1 MSFLSKPRPRGCIPA
16 TNDQKEEE
24 TDPKKIILKK
34 QAAVRQ
40 SMMAIQTGLDEM
52 ATANKASIAM
62 IQAEFECLQ
71 QKFELRRDSLIKQL
85 EEIAA
90 DKKEILTKQC
100 AKLEEYSKVLEAE
113 SIKEAEEI
121 DVTVADR
128 NVALKTLPKIIMD
141 IDNDKLSAQIDR
153 MGDVNNTFPP
163 NPPVVTLDEVKA
175 HTCKVLLAP
184 GSGKYDGFQK
194 ATTFAVEIAFGPK
207 NQSDDDE
214 KVDFDAL
221 KWVEIARR
229 DSSKFV
235 RVKKL
240 KPSTVYYV
248 KARCKNQ
255 YGWSDFCD
263 PVKLETYVLKI
274 NTKIM
279 TSDEI
284 QILIDLIKEKRKKKS
299 VAWKLLFRGSDD
311 GFLASTFHLKCDD
324 VPNTICVIE
333 SNHGNVFGGFT
344 TLPWKSDV
352 GRYHVDEE
360 AFVYIVRKKKKA
372 LKKAIMYLQY
382 TSSQHSVVHNKYMGP
397 VFGYGHDIYI
407 RNKADQVADNSCR
420 NHTYQCSYAG
430 ELAGEEKFK
439 VINYEVF
446 QISHPQDDE
455 PQDDE

>member
-1 MSFLSKPRPRGCIPA
+1 MHQCQVIGNLVDPSKVI
-16 TNDQKEEE
+16 QE
-24 TDPKKIILKK
+24 K
-34 QAAVRQ
+34 QASVKQ
-40 SMMAIQTGLDEM
+40 SMMAIKTGLDEM
-52 ATANKASIAM
+52 RKSNESNISLVE
-62 IQAEFECLQ
+62 AEFEDLQ

-85 EEIAA
+85 KEIAT
-90 DKKEILTKQC
+90 DKEEILTKQY
-100 AKLEEYSKVLEAE
+100 AKLEEYSKTLDAE
-113 SIKEAEEI
+113 GAKEMKEI
-121 DVTVADR
+121 DVAVAEQD
-128 NVALKTLPKIIMD
+128 VSLETEPKIVMD
-141 IDNDKLSAQIDR
+141 VDNDRLSAEIGR
-153 MGDVNNTFPP
+153 MGDINNYFPP
-163 NPPVVTLDEVKA
+163 NPPVVTLEEVKA
-175 HTCKVLLAP
+175 HTCKVLLAR
-184 GSGKYDGFQK
+184 GSGKYEGFQTP
-194 ATTFAVEIAFGPK
+194 TTFAVEIAFGPK
-207 NQSDDDE
+207 DESDDE
-214 KVDFDAL
+214 KVDFEAL
-221 KWVEIARR
+221 KWREIARR

-248 KARCKNQ
+248 RARCKNEC
-255 YGWSDFCD
+255 GWSQFCE
-263 PVKLETYVLKI
+263 PAKLETYVLKI

-299 VAWKLLFRGSDD
+299 VEWKLLFRGSDD
-311 GFLASTFHLKCDD
+311 GFLASTFHLKCDG

-360 AFVYIVRKKKKA
+360 AFVYIARKKKKA
-372 LKKAIMYLQY
+372 LKKAVMYLQY

-407 RNKADQVADNSCR
+407 RNKADKVDDNSCR

-430 ELAGEEKFK
+430 ELAGEEKFR

-446 QISHPQDDE
+446 QISHPEDEPEDDE
-455 PQDDE
+455 EQ